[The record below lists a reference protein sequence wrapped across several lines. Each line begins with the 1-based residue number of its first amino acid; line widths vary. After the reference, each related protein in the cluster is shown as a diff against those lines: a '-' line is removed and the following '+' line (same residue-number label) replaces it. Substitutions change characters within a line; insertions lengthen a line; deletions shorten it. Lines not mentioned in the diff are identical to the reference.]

1 MSASHHFENKIPTH
15 RRKKELL
22 LFILISILAF
32 SVIYFYSYIK
42 YLPIT
47 LTDYPR
53 IYIISDKEPNYD
65 DYTNCTFEMN
75 CKNPEDSIL
84 PIDAEFKIR
93 GSNTN
98 WNEKSPK
105 KGYRLSL
112 SQRKSLLG
120 MREDDDWLL
129 FAMYYDF
136 PKMRIK
142 LCFDVW
148 NSLEDTNPTAVL
160 PDSEYVCLFINGEFK
175 GLYLLAERND
185 RRLFDLDDE
194 QNNLDSSLIFHY
206 KDYWE
211 QDWPNNYEEII
222 IDTILPNLYNL
233 FTNTSDEEFFD
244 PDAGIYSK
252 FDKVSLID
260 FYIYNFFILHRDFW
274 HSNYFIVRN
283 TNPSKFFLVP
293 WDFDNCFGQ
302 FGGRFHNSFTNDE
315 EEIRNFNELYDR
327 LLNNKDFKQ
336 DCKNRWNYLREE
348 LWTDEFFSDLLSE
361 IYDDIEYLR
370 NVDIELWEPYNFKKS
385 WEGRYD
391 DSVNHLF
398 HWIPERLQFCD
409 LYFAKF

>member
-1 MSASHHFENKIPTH
+1 MSASHHFKNKIPSH
-15 RRKKELL
+15 RKKKELL
-22 LFILISILAF
+22 ILIFISILTF
-32 SVIYFYSYIK
+32 SIIFFYSYIK
-42 YLPIT
+42 YFPIT
-47 LTDYPR
+47 LTDYPK

-65 DYTNCTFEMN
+65 DYTNCTFELN

-98 WNEKSPK
+98 WNEKAPK

-185 RRLFDLDDE
+185 RRLFELDDG
-194 QNNLDSSLIFHY
+194 QNNPDSSLIFHY

-211 QDWPNNYEEII
+211 QDWPNDYEETII
-222 IDTILPNLYNL
+222 NTILPELYDF

-244 PDAGIYSK
+244 PDKGIYSK
-252 FDKVSLID
+252 FDKINLID
-260 FYIYNFFILHRDFW
+260 FYIYNFLILHRDFW
-274 HSNYFIVRN
+274 YGNYFIVRD
-283 TNPSKFFLVP
+283 TNPSKFFLIP
-293 WDFDNCFGQ
+293 WDFDNSFGQ
-302 FGGRFHNSFTNDE
+302 FGGNFYSPNKNDE
-315 EEIRNFNELYDR
+315 EEIRQFNELYER
-327 LLNNKDFKQ
+327 LLDNKDFRE
-336 DCKNRWNYLREE
+336 DCKYRWNYLRKE
-348 LWTDEFFSDLLSE
+348 LWTDEYFLDLLSE
-361 IYDDIEYLR
+361 IYKEIEYLIE
-370 NVDIELWEPYNFKKS
+370 VDISIWKPFNFKKN
-385 WEGRYD
+385 WEDRYD
-391 DSVNHLF
+391 ESITYLF

-409 LYFAKF
+409 LYFSEF